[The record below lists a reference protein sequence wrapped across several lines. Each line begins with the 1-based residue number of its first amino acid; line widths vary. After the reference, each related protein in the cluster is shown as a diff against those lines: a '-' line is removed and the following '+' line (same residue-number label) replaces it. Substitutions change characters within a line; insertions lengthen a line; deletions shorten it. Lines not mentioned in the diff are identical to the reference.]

1 MGTLPVNKKT
11 LLVALSLPAFY
22 GASMLLLTHY
32 VFGDQV
38 HYWRFYEA
46 LSSANAADVM
56 LLARG
61 HVSSAEPISAY
72 LLWMGASLGIE
83 KNTFITV
90 LNVIL
95 LLGLLLL
102 MRRQK
107 VPWYVQL
114 LIFSN
119 FYVIVLMTG
128 AERLKIAYIL
138 LVYAALV
145 PGKLGLSLALASP
158 LAHLQSF
165 ILLAGLA
172 ASKASDTIKSIFG
185 RMRLDKRALVSLVV
199 LVPIAGLVFVILQE
213 GIMIK
218 ATGYMA
224 RAGAISE
231 LFQILLLAGVAF
243 FVAKDRVGMGL
254 MLITMMVAIFLLGG
268 MRVNMIA
275 FSLFLYLLVLE
286 GRLQHPLVL
295 TLLAYFSLKSV
306 FFVRNIF
313 IYGNGF
319 GGWLL

>member
-1 MGTLPVNKKT
+1 MYPVKLNT
-11 LLVALSLPAFY
+11 LSLALLIPTFY
-22 GASMLLLTHY
+22 GLSMLLLTHY
-32 VFGDQV
+32 IFGDQV

-61 HVSSAEPISAY
+61 HVNSAEPISAY
-72 LLWMGASLGIE
+72 LLWVGASLGIE
-83 KNTFITV
+83 KNTFITL
-90 LNVIL
+90 LNVIF
-95 LLGLLLL
+95 LLGMFLLIRKHKL
-102 MRRQK
+102 
-107 VPWYVQL
+107 PWYIHVL
-114 LIFSN
+114 MFTN

-145 PGKLGLSLALASP
+145 PSKLGIALALASP

-165 ILLAGLA
+165 ILLGGLA
-172 ASKASDTIKSIFG
+172 AAKTSASIKSIFSS
-185 RMRLDKRALVSLVV
+185 MRVGKRALISVFVVFPIAV
-199 LVPIAGLVFVILQE
+199 LVFLVLQE

-218 ATGYMA
+218 ATGYMS
-224 RAGAISE
+224 RAGAFSE
-231 LFQILLLAGVAF
+231 LFQVFLLAGISF
-243 FVAKDRVGMGL
+243 FVAKDRFRMGL
-254 MLITMMVAIFLLGG
+254 MLIAMMIAIFLLGG

-275 FSLFLYLLVLE
+275 FSLFVYLMILE

-295 TLLAYFSLKSV
+295 LLLSYFSLKSV

-313 IYGNGF
+313 DYGNGF

>member
-1 MGTLPVNKKT
+1 MYRVKTNLLVLCLWLPV
-11 LLVALSLPAFY
+11 FF
-22 GASMLLLTHY
+22 GASMILLTHY

-46 LSSANAADVM
+46 LSSANASDVM

-61 HVSSAEPISAY
+61 HVNSAEPISAY

-243 FVAKDRVGMGL
+243 FVAKDRVRMGL
-254 MLITMMVAIFLLGG
+254 MLITMMAAIFLLGG

-275 FSLFLYLLVLE
+275 FSLFLYLLILE

-295 TLLAYFSLKSV
+295 ALLAYFSLKSV

>member
-1 MGTLPVNKKT
+1 MYIIKKNAFIGTLLTPIFYI
-11 LLVALSLPAFY
+11 LSMVILSY
-22 GASMLLLTHY
+22 YTE
-32 VFGDQV
+32 GDQV
-38 HYWRFYEA
+38 HYWRFYGA
-46 LSSANAADVM
+46 LSTAKAIEVM
-56 LLARG
+56 LLARE

-72 LLWMGASLGIE
+72 VLWVGASLGIE

-95 LLGLLLL
+95 SLGILLL
-102 MRRQK
+102 MRRHK

-119 FYVIVLMTG
+119 FYLIVLMTG

-145 PGKLGLSLALASP
+145 PSKLGIALALASP

-165 ILLAGLA
+165 ILLGGLA
-172 ASKASDTIKSIFG
+172 AAKTSASIKSIFSSM
-185 RMRLDKRALVSLVV
+185 RMRKRAVIAVVV
-199 LVPIAGLVFVILQE
+199 LLPLAVLVLLVLQE

-218 ATGYMA
+218 ATGYMS
-224 RAGAISE
+224 RAGAFSE
-231 LFQILLLAGVAF
+231 LFQVFLLAGISF
-243 FVAKDRVGMGL
+243 FVAKDRFRMGL

-275 FSLFLYLLVLE
+275 FSLFLYLMILE

-295 TLLAYFSLKSV
+295 LLLSYFSLKSV

-313 IYGNGF
+313 DYGNGF

>member
-1 MGTLPVNKKT
+1 MYPVRLNT
-11 LLVALSLPAFY
+11 VSFALLMSLFFGLSN
-22 GASMLLLTHY
+22 LLLTY
-32 VFGDQV
+32 YTLGDQV

-46 LSSANAADVM
+46 LSSANTADVM
-56 LLARG
+56 PLARG

-72 LLWMGASLGIE
+72 LLWLGASFGIQ
-83 KNTFITV
+83 KNTFISL

-95 LLGLLLL
+95 LLGILLL
-102 MRRQK
+102 MRK
-107 VPWYVQL
+107 HKAPWYVQI
-114 LIFSN
+114 LIFTN

-145 PGKLGLSLALASP
+145 PGKLGLALALASP

-165 ILLAGLA
+165 ILLGGLA
-172 ASKASDTIKSIFG
+172 ASKASGNIRSIVG
-185 RMRLDKRALVSLVV
+185 RMRMRKRALISV
-199 LVPIAGLVFVILQE
+199 LVLAPIVGLVFILLQE

-231 LFQILLLAGVAF
+231 VFQILLLAGVAF
-243 FVAKDRVGMGL
+243 FVAKDRVRMGL

-268 MRVNMIA
+268 IRVNMIA
-275 FSLFLYLLVLE
+275 ISLFVYLVMLE

-295 TLLAYFSLKSV
+295 ALLGYFSLKSV
-306 FFVRNIF
+306 FFIKNIF
-313 IYGNGF
+313 TYGDGF

>member
-1 MGTLPVNKKT
+1 MYRVKLNTVSLA
-11 LLVALSLPAFY
+11 LLMPLFFGL
-22 GASMLLLTHY
+22 SMLLLTHY
-32 VFGDQV
+32 TSGDQV

-46 LSSANAADVM
+46 LSSSNASDVM
-56 LLARG
+56 LLARR

-72 LLWMGASLGIE
+72 VLWVGASLGIE
-83 KNTFITV
+83 KNIFITV

-95 LLGLLLL
+95 LLGILLL
-102 MRRQK
+102 MRRHK

-128 AERLKIAYIL
+128 AERLKIAYIF

-165 ILLAGLA
+165 ILLGGLA
-172 ASKASDTIKSIFG
+172 ASRTSDNMRSIFG
-185 RMRLDKRALVSLVV
+185 RMRMNKKALISGFILAA
-199 LVPIAGLVFVILQE
+199 IAGLVFLFVQE
-213 GIMIK
+213 GIIRK

-224 RAGAISE
+224 RGGGVSE
-231 LFQILLLAGVAF
+231 LFQVVLLAGVAF
-243 FVAKDRVGMGL
+243 FVAKDRVRMGL
-254 MLITMMVAIFLLGG
+254 MLISMMVAIFLLGG

-275 FSLFLYLLVLE
+275 FSLFVYLMILE
-286 GRLQHPLVL
+286 GRLQHPFVL
-295 TLLAYFSLKSV
+295 ALLAYFSLKSV